1 MKNSNTGTSRA
12 KFASYILQISLRN
25 STRLLLDTI
34 WLFFLLIYELK
45 SVDHNTSICWDRGQL
60 CAIWRQKQ
68 NSRLRWRIWR
78 GRCSATWSSSG
89 SWRKCLRNRSK
100 EREGQSWCRATS
112 TNVLHPRPERRS
124 RPSTDIQIVVKSQ
137 IQTCK
142 WLHLLE
148 INIWWRWSDSRQ

>member
-12 KFASYILQISLRN
+12 KFASFIFADFTSELHTTTSGYHL
-25 STRLLLDTI
+25 TA
-34 WLFFLLIYELK
+34 FVLIYELK
-45 SVDHNTSICWDRGQL
+45 SVDHNTSICWDWGQL
-60 CAIWRQKQ
+60 CATWRQKQ

-124 RPSTDIQIVVKSQ
+124 RSSIDIQIVVKSQ

-148 INIWWRWSDSRQ
+148 INIWWHDSRQ